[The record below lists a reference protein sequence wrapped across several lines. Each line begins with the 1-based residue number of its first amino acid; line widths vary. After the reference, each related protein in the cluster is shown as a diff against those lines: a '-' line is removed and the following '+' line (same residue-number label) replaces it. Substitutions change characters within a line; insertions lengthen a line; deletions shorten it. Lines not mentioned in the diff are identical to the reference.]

1 MKSYDYEIPYHGG
14 MSELVSSWIIRY
26 IQKLI
31 KNDKRIKEW
40 VAKRKET
47 EKDFEPKY
55 VMFVNYATDNIKAD
69 IRRHKGH
76 ITKKWLFNILKEESQ
91 KEDTNTFSISPRYR
105 VDNGVFYITGFV
117 LYVRYSGI
125 TRDLC
130 LNLYDLDYMY
140 KQYEWFLKHELG
152 HFIDH
157 ILHHDG
163 ITKEELDEREKKKL
177 DDYAKHYKWLD
188 EYRKQPGCNPDTVN
202 RAYYD
207 IPGEAIAN
215 ELMGI
220 NVEDMIK
227 MENAMKKKYKNK
239 MMITTIKLKEAR
251 KYTEEEDA
259 HFNGDKKKKKKGESK
274 ES

>member
-1 MKSYDYEIPYHGG
+1 
-14 MSELVSSWIIRY
+14 
-26 IQKLI
+26 
-31 KNDKRIKEW
+31 
-40 VAKRKET
+40 
-47 EKDFEPKY
+47 
-55 VMFVNYATDNIKAD
+55 
-69 IRRHKGH
+69 
-76 ITKKWLFNILKEESQ
+76 
-91 KEDTNTFSISPRYR
+91 
-105 VDNGVFYITGFV
+105 
-117 LYVRYSGI
+117 
-125 TRDLC
+125 
-130 LNLYDLDYMY
+130 MY